1 LLLFIV
7 GIGFATAF
15 KLSGNN
21 LYVAYFVNLPNAF
34 VTYILNSAQFP
45 MLTIKA
51 IIGAIITIILIIA
64 LLTIFNK
71 FGWLRNLGCK
81 FFENGV

>member
-34 VTYILNSAQFP
+34 VTYILNSVQFP

-51 IIGAIITIILIIA
+51 IIGAIITIILIITI
-64 LLTIFNK
+64 LTIFNK
-71 FGWLRNLGCK
+71 VGELRN
-81 FFENGV
+81 FAQVF